1 MTRVGKVRE
10 TLIRSGFR
18 AVGAV
23 APGPAGR
30 FAFRLFSSPPHRR
43 ALTPGQARM
52 AARMAP
58 LIDRAERRTIAFDG
72 GRVAS
77 YSWRSDAGA
86 SRGRV
91 MLVHGWSGRALVMT
105 AFAEPLLRQGFD
117 VVALDL
123 PGHGDSDGRRLTLPL
138 GAKAVQAVADAHGG
152 ITGVIAHSFGCP
164 ISVLAAEGGPPMT
177 HAMAVERL
185 VLIASPNA
193 LSIVARR
200 FADRIGL
207 GDGARGVLEAEIRRV
222 GGRPSGGF
230 VVGDMLD
237 RLGKPVLVIHDE
249 GDADVP
255 FVRGQEIVAA
265 ASSVARLL
273 PTTGVGHRRIVVAP
287 QAIKAATRFLA
298 GPKPDLALLQHAGGV

>member
-18 AVGAV
+18 TVSAI

-43 ALTPGQARM
+43 ALTPGESRM
-52 AARMAP
+52 ASRMAP
-58 LIDRAERRTIAFDG
+58 LIDKAERRMISFDG
-72 GRVAS
+72 GRVATFA
-77 YSWRSDAGA
+77 WRSERQV

-91 MLVHGWSGRALVMT
+91 LLVHGWSGRALVMT
-105 AFAEPLLRQGFD
+105 AFAEPLLRQGLD

-138 GAKAVQAVADAHGG
+138 GAKAVQAVAEAHGG

-164 ISVLAAEGGPPMT
+164 ISVLAAEGGPPMRY
-177 HAMAVERL
+177 AMPIQRL

-207 GDGARGVLEAEIRRV
+207 GEGARGVLEGEIRRV
-222 GGRPSGGF
+222 GGRPSSGF
-230 VVGDMLD
+230 VVGEMLA
-237 RLGKPVLVIHDE
+237 RLAKPVLVIHDE

-255 FVRGQEIVAA
+255 FVRGEEIVAA

-287 QAIKAATRFLA
+287 QAIKAATRFLSDPA
-298 GPKPDLALLQHAGGV
+298 PEEVVQPAES